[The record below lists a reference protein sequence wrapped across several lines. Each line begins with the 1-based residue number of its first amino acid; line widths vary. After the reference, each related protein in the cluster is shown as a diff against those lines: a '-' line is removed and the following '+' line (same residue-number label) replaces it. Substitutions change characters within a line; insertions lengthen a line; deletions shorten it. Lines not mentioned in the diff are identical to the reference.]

1 MATMMIC
8 LLEIRATDMHDIQV
22 RYLEK
27 CPQPKQ
33 KTCFVRSETRYFGA
47 NPILPGLQY
56 YEREIAA
63 NDDAFLFWETIGLW
77 LARH

>member
-1 MATMMIC
+1 MIC
-8 LLEIRATDMHDIQV
+8 LLEIRARSNQDIQV

-33 KTCFVRSETRYFGA
+33 KSCFVRSKTLYFGSR
-47 NPILPGLQY
+47 PLLPGLQY

-63 NDDAFLFWETIGLW
+63 NDDSFPFWETIGLW